1 MWGGRV
7 AGDMHSWEIVCI
19 EVDEDSDYDDCR
31 AITTLGYRAPSLRK
45 KDSDVVG
52 ARIHQGHSRFHLEV
66 DGERVQ
72 LQADRSDD
80 VHFYARTLD
89 EDSPEDPLL
98 QLGSCTQYEREEHL
112 EEVS

>member
-1 MWGGRV
+1 
-7 AGDMHSWEIVCI
+7 MHSWEIVCI

-52 ARIHQGHSRFHLEV
+52 ARIHQGHSDFHVVV
-66 DGERVQ
+66 DGERVP
-72 LQADRSDD
+72 LQADREED

-89 EDSPEDPLL
+89 EDSPDDPLL
-98 QLGSCTQYEREEHL
+98 DLKSCTQYEMDEHL
-112 EEVS
+112 QGVS